1 MRRAGCACT
10 DIRRI
15 CTKGKA
21 ERGVG
26 MDARVRKRMCAAAFG
41 IAAALSAAVLGALWL
56 CDMADARRLVCG
68 ALGLCFAALATL
80 CLERCWASAPDAG
93 RAVVW
98 YVLHLACELGPVL
111 AAMLLPFADA
121 LGVLIPQ
128 LFPVPALAVLLAV
141 KKPE

>member
-1 MRRAGCACT
+1 MR
-10 DIRRI
+10 
-15 CTKGKA
+15 
-21 ERGVG
+21 
-26 MDARVRKRMCAAAFG
+26 
-41 IAAALSAAVLGALWL
+41 AALCAGRWACSLSASLGFAL
-56 CDMADARRLVCG
+56 D
-68 ALGLCFAALATL
+68 LCFAALATL

-93 RAVVW
+93 RAAVW

>member
-1 MRRAGCACT
+1 
-10 DIRRI
+10 
-15 CTKGKA
+15 
-21 ERGVG
+21 
-26 MDARVRKRMCAAAFG
+26 MDACVRKRMCAAAFG

-93 RAVVW
+93 RAAVW